1 MMGSSV
7 CHRRGKYTASCG
19 LLAKSSAEK
28 KALHQQHA
36 EKKSPTQWPGFA
48 QAHRKNG
55 ITE

>member
-7 CHRRGKYTASCG
+7 CHRSGKYTASCG

-36 EKKSPTQWPGFA
+36 ENKSPALWPGFA
-48 QAHRKNG
+48 QAH
-55 ITE
+55 

>member
-28 KALHQQHA
+28 KALHQQDA
-36 EKKSPTQWPGFA
+36 EKKAWRCG
-48 QAHRKNG
+48 QALRKRM
-55 ITE
+55 EK